1 MKLKIPIKL
10 LIILNFA
17 PQKTTHLLLN
27 VIRTAKWCT
36 NTLIKKT

>member
-17 PQKTTHLLLN
+17 PQKN
-27 VIRTAKWCT
+27 
-36 NTLIKKT
+36 NTFTFKCDSYRKMVYEHIN